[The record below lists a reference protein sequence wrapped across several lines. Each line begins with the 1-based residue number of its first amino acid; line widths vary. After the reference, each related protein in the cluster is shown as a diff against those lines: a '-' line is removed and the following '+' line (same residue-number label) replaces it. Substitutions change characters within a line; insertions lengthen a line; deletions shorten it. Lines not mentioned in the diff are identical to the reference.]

1 MSVSTGYFQF
11 CVSAADANPTIRR
24 IMSQSFI
31 KAQAEARAKAWEE
44 AKALLDY
51 AAEEK
56 RDLTAEE
63 QVKFDRINSELDERA
78 AAIETIRKAEEREI
92 RAAEASRG
100 FEIAE
105 VSKTDYDFVR
115 QLVSGEIRSHQ
126 FETRGTLTPTGASGL
141 IPQSFV
147 ARVYDLA
154 REVGPMLDVSEVFNT
169 QSGEALKIP
178 TLSAYSTATFEGAG
192 DAIEE
197 SEPTFS
203 SITLNAHKAAFLVPV
218 TSELLND
225 SGVDITE
232 VLARQAGN
240 AIGFAVNQAMTTGAG
255 GAGNVTGLFT
265 AAGTGVSGT
274 IAGGLFTA
282 DQLIDLVYSVDGAV
296 RRLPGTGFMMS
307 PSAIRNARKLKDN
320 DGQYLFQP
328 SLQAG
333 QPDTLLG
340 YRVFENPAVAAVG
353 SAAAS
358 LGFGFLPSYKAR
370 IAGGLRVDRS
380 DDFKFGNDLSVFRFL
395 IRVDGNLSH
404 QDHFK
409 VFKGSAA

>member
-1 MSVSTGYFQF
+1 M
-11 CVSAADANPTIRR
+11 
-24 IMSQSFI
+24 
-31 KAQAEARAKAWEE
+31 
-44 AKALLDY
+44 
-51 AAEEK
+51 
-56 RDLTAEE
+56 
-63 QVKFDRINSELDERA
+63 KFDRINSELDERA

-92 RAAEASRG
+92 RATEASRG
-100 FEIAE
+100 FDIAE
-105 VSKTDYDFVR
+105 VSKTDSDYVR
-115 QLVSGEIRSHQ
+115 QLVTGEIRSHQ
-126 FETRGTLTPTGASGL
+126 FDRRDLTPTNASGL

-147 ARVYDLA
+147 NRVYDLA
-154 REVGPMLDVSEVFNT
+154 REVGPSLDYAEVFNT

-178 TLSAYSTATFEGAG
+178 TLSAYSTAAFEGAG
-192 DAIEE
+192 DLIAD

-203 SITLNAHKAAFLVPV
+203 AITLNAHKLALLVPV
-218 TSELLND
+218 TSELLDD

-240 AIGFAVNQAMTTGAG
+240 AIGVAVNEALTTGAG
-255 GAGNVTGLFT
+255 TTGLPTGLFT

-296 RRLPGTGFMMS
+296 RRLPGTGFVMA
-307 PSAIRNARKLKDN
+307 PSAIRNARKLKDL

-340 YRVFENPAVAAVG
+340 YRVFENPAVPAVG

-358 LGFGFLPSYKAR
+358 LGFGFLPSLKVR

-380 DDFKFGNDLSVFRFL
+380 DDFKFGNDLSVFRFM
-395 IRVDGNLSH
+395 IRIDSNLSH

>member
-1 MSVSTGYFQF
+1 
-11 CVSAADANPTIRR
+11 
-24 IMSQSFI
+24 MSQSFI

-44 AKALLDY
+44 AKALLDT
-51 AAEEK
+51 AAAEK

-63 QVKFDRINSELDERA
+63 NDKFDRINADLDARA
-78 AAIETIRKAEEREI
+78 AAIETIRKAEEREAK
-92 RAAEASRG
+92 AAAAAS
-100 FEIAE
+100 
-105 VSKTDYDFVR
+105 DFVVAETQKSDMDYVR
-115 QLVSGEIRSHQ
+115 ALATGEIRSHN
-126 FETRGTLTPTGASGL
+126 FETRGTLTPSNSSGVV
-141 IPQSFV
+141 PQSFV

-169 QSGEALKIP
+169 QSGEDLKIP
-178 TLSAYSTATFEGAG
+178 TLTAYGTATYDAPGA
-192 DAIEE
+192 AIDE

-203 SITLNAHKAAFLVPV
+203 SITLGAKKYGFLVPV
-218 TSELLND
+218 ARELIED
-225 SGVDITE
+225 GGVDVAE
-232 VLARQAGN
+232 VLARAAGN
-240 AIGFAVNQAMTTGAG
+240 SIGVAINAALTTGAG
-255 GAGNVTGLFT
+255 GSSAPTGIVT

-296 RRLPGTGFMMS
+296 RRLQGTGWLMS
-307 PSAIRNARKLKDN
+307 PTAIRNARKLKDN

-333 QPDTLLG
+333 QPDQLLG
-340 YRVFENPAVAAVG
+340 FRVNENPAMAAVG

-358 LGFGFLPSYKAR
+358 VGFGYLPSYKVR
-370 IAGGLRVDRS
+370 VAGGLRVDRS
-380 DDFKFGNDLSVFRFL
+380 DDYKFANDLAVFRFL

-409 VFKGSAA
+409 IFRGSAA

>member
-1 MSVSTGYFQF
+1 
-11 CVSAADANPTIRR
+11 
-24 IMSQSFI
+24 MSQSFI

-44 AKALLDY
+44 AKALLDI
-51 AAEEK
+51 AAAEK

-63 QVKFDRINSELDERA
+63 NDKFDRINADLDARA
-78 AAIETIRKAEEREI
+78 AAIETIRKAEEREAK
-92 RAAEASRG
+92 AAAAAS
-100 FEIAE
+100 
-105 VSKTDYDFVR
+105 DFVVAETQKSDMDYVR
-115 QLVSGEIRSHQ
+115 ALASGEIRSHN
-126 FETRGTLTPTGASGL
+126 FETRGTLTPSNSSGVV
-141 IPQSFV
+141 PQSFV

-169 QSGEALKIP
+169 QSGEDLKIP
-178 TLSAYSTATFEGAG
+178 TLTAYGTAGYEAPGAEI
-192 DAIEE
+192 DE

-203 SITLNAHKAAFLVPV
+203 SITLGAKKYGFLVPV
-218 TSELLND
+218 ARELIED
-225 SGVDITE
+225 GGVDVAE
-232 VLARQAGN
+232 VLARAAGN
-240 AIGFAVNQAMTTGAG
+240 SIGVAINAALTTGAG
-255 GAGNVTGLFT
+255 GSSAPTGIVT

-296 RRLPGTGFMMS
+296 RRLQGTGWLMS

-333 QPDTLLG
+333 QPDQLLG
-340 YRVFENPAVAAVG
+340 FRVNENPGMAAVG

-358 LGFGFLPSYKAR
+358 VGFGYLPSYKVR
-370 IAGGLRVDRS
+370 VAGGLRVDRS
-380 DDFKFGNDLSVFRFL
+380 DDYKFANDLAVFRFL

-409 VFKGSAA
+409 IFRGSAA